1 MELPTTDQNNIEE
14 EPPNPME
21 PMKQVA
27 RSLFAVMPC
36 GQGDTI
42 VEVPE
47 SERGLNDQQ
56 NNMEGASVSDPS
68 ETASHSQNFKLESP
82 SHDETESVCSV
93 GNKEQ
98 ALDEPTD
105 KGAEKQEFPDDC
117 AESINE
123 KTHININSKPFQ
135 NTELLRSHL
144 Q

>member
-14 EPPNPME
+14 ELPNPME

-27 RSLFAVMPC
+27 QSLFAVMPC
-36 GQGDTI
+36 GQVGTT

-47 SERGLNDQQ
+47 PERGLNDQQ
-56 NNMEGASVSDPS
+56 NNMEDASASDPC
-68 ETASHSQNFKLESP
+68 ETSSHSQNFKFESP
-82 SHDETESVCSV
+82 SYDETESVCSV

-98 ALDEPTD
+98 MLDKPTD
-105 KGAEKQEFPDDC
+105 KGAEKQELPDDC

-144 Q
+144 H